1 MEYHTTF
8 LSLPEGRRIIAVSDI
23 HGHLSLLKA
32 LLEKIRYKPGDDL
45 LFLVGDT
52 VEKGPDSLG
61 TLRYVMKLCEEGTVY
76 PTMGN
81 VDAFTLSMLDADGD
95 GEAFLRYVNVRR
107 RHSGSSLITEALDE
121 LGLPLGGLSDVPA
134 AKQALRAHLAR
145 ETAFLQSLPALI
157 ETEKYIFVHG
167 GLPMADTSALTA
179 ADLPG
184 LLKFDAFLE
193 KAPHFDKYVFVG
205 HWPVV
210 LYSDTVSCADPI
222 IDQKRHVVSL
232 DGGCGVKDG
241 AQLNAVLVAPDGS
254 FSHESYD
261 GLPLVQALDAQT
273 DGGDAFH
280 LRWTE
285 RFVERLSAENGIARV
300 RVISCGKTLDVPENY
315 LYTEADGRLCCRD
328 FPAHR
333 LKIEPGDALSLI
345 DETPLGLL
353 VKKGSTSG
361 LYGGRVRAL

>member
-167 GLPMADTSALTA
+167 GLPEGAPEDWDGWKCMKND
-179 ADLPG
+179 D
-184 LLKFDAFLE
+184 FLGQGR
-193 KAPHFDKYVFVG
+193 AFDKWVVVG
-205 HWPVV
+205 HWPVM
-210 LYSDTVSCADPI
+210 LYGADTVCANPI
-222 IDQKRHVVSL
+222 IERERRIISI
-232 DGGCGVKDG
+232 DGGCVLKDDG
-241 AQLNAVLVAPDGS
+241 QLNALVIPYNGSEDFGFEYYDPFPRRRVKSAQRGSEESVYIRWGDNVVEVLERGEE
-254 FSHESYD
+254 FSRCVHVRTGYELDILTKYLYGESGEVRCNDCTDYV
-261 GLPLVQALDAQT
+261 LPLEA
-273 DGGDAFH
+273 GDK
-280 LRWTE
+280 
-285 RFVERLSAENGIARV
+285 VS
-300 RVISCGKTLDVPENY
+300 VI
-315 LYTEADGRLCCRD
+315 
-328 FPAHR
+328 
-333 LKIEPGDALSLI
+333 
-345 DETPLGLL
+345 ETTSRGYL
-353 VKKGSTSG
+353 VKHEGVSG
-361 LYGGRVRAL
+361 WYYGELE